1 MITINLLPVREAKKR
16 ETELKQAV
24 IVGSVLG
31 GTLLLIVA
39 VHVAIAGR
47 ISSVNS
53 QIQATQ
59 AEIDELSKVIGNVA
73 EFKKRK
79 ADIEEKL
86 AVIRTLEANR
96 GGPVHVLDEIA
107 SRLPEKLWLTRLN
120 ENNGSLSV
128 EGLSIDNE
136 TIAAYMTKLE
146 ESPYFE
152 NVELER
158 SELEEGGP
166 VKLNRFTISCSV
178 AIPGATEVPESGA

>member
-1 MITINLLPVREAKKR
+1 MISINLLPVREARKR
-16 ETELKQAV
+16 ETELKQAFV
-24 IVGSVLG
+24 VGGVLG
-31 GTLLLIVA
+31 GTLLVIVML
-39 VHVAIAGR
+39 HVAISGR
-47 ISSVNS
+47 IYSVNS
-53 QIQATQ
+53 QIRTTQ
-59 AEIDELSKVIGNVA
+59 AEIDELSKVIGSVA

-86 AVIRTLEANR
+86 GVIKSLDANR

-107 SRLPEKLWLTRLN
+107 SRLPEKLWLTRLS
-120 ENNGSLSV
+120 ETNGSLSV

-166 VKLNRFTISCSV
+166 LKLNRFTISCSV
-178 AIPGATEVPESGA
+178 AITGATEVTDGGA

>member
-1 MITINLLPVREAKKR
+1 MISINLLPVREAKKR
-16 ETELKQAV
+16 ETELKQVLV
-24 IVGSVLG
+24 IGGVLG
-31 GTLLLIVA
+31 GTLLLII
-39 VHVAIAGR
+39 AIHLVIVGR

-53 QIQATQ
+53 QVQTTQ

-73 EFKKRK
+73 EYKKSK

-86 AVIRTLEANR
+86 SIIKTLDANR
-96 GGPVHVLDEIA
+96 GGPVRVLDEIA
-107 SRLPEKLWLTRLN
+107 SRLPEKVWLTRLN
-120 ENNGSLSV
+120 ESNGSLSL

-158 SELEEGGP
+158 SELEVGGP

-178 AIPGATEVPESGA
+178 AIPGVPKEAESGA

>member
-39 VHVAIAGR
+39 IHVAISGR
-47 ISSVNS
+47 ISSVND
-53 QIQATQ
+53 QIQTTQ

-120 ENNGSLSV
+120 ESNGSLSV

-178 AIPGATEVPESGA
+178 AIPGAAEVPESGA